1 MRVISGKAKGRKLQS
16 VPGQGTRPIT
26 DMVKEAFFNIL
37 AGDVLG
43 CRFLD
48 LFSGTGGVGIEAL
61 SRGAAE
67 AVFVE
72 QGRAALE
79 TIRFNLAH
87 TQLEEGARVVRANVF
102 AFLAAAPAAPFDFIY
117 IAPPQYKGL
126 WLETLRMLDAAPAWL
141 ATDGAI
147 IAQIHPREFLPLELQ
162 HFELV
167 DERKYGSTLLCF
179 YEHLEGER

>member
-1 MRVISGKAKGRKLQS
+1 MRVISGSAKGRKLKS
-16 VPGQGTRPIT
+16 VPGEGTRPIT
-26 DMVKEAFFNIL
+26 DRVKESLFDIL
-37 AGDVLG
+37 AGDVVG

-48 LFSGTGGVGIEAL
+48 LFAGTGGVGIEAL

-67 AVFVE
+67 VVFVE

-87 TQLEEGARVVRANVF
+87 TRLESKARVVRADVF
-102 AFLAAAPAAPFDFIY
+102 AFLADPPAAPFDFIY
-117 IAPPQYKGL
+117 VAPPQYKNL
-126 WLETLRMLDAAPAWL
+126 WLETLRALDARPAWL
-141 ATDGAI
+141 AAEGAI
-147 IAQIHPREFLPLELQ
+147 IVQIHPREFLPLEWQ

-179 YEHLEGER
+179 YELKT